1 MVLDLCLDLGKG
13 QVLALGLEIC
23 DVVLG
28 DEGEQG
34 LVPVAGGGSSK
45 GMMRKTQ
52 ERVSGKQVS
61 FNMEKPSSHSTGRKK
76 TMSYDDKT
84 HFLYCSRY
92 ASKGSKAL
100 SRRDLSSVLKA
111 CKEAR
116 KHNRPEEV

>member
-1 MVLDLCLDLGKG
+1 VVLDLCLDLGKG

-34 LVPVAGGGSSK
+34 LVPVAGARGGGSSK

-61 FNMEKPSSHSTGRKK
+61 FNMEKHP
-76 TMSYDDKT
+76 
-84 HFLYCSRY
+84 
-92 ASKGSKAL
+92 AIP
-100 SRRDLSSVLKA
+100 
-111 CKEAR
+111 
-116 KHNRPEEV
+116 PEERKL